1 MPFITGYIS
10 NDLRYADLRGANLKF
25 QCPLSRATFQTLGS
39 TMVLSL
45 YQVSMPFITGYI
57 SNEYVNKEDRIRSQF
72 QCPLSRATF
81 QTRWTRSCSRSNFVS
96 MPFIT
101 GYISNLVLLM
111 INYRWKECFNALY
124 HGLHFKQEKYNKIFV
139 IKMFQCPLS
148 RATFQTLA
156 LGMPL
161 FTRFKSHFAGE
172 SKFFP
177 ANLPFYV

>member
-10 NDLRYADLRGANLKF
+10 NDLRYADLRGANLK
-25 QCPLSRATFQTLGS
+25 
-39 TMVLSL
+39 
-45 YQVSMPFITGYI
+45 
-57 SNEYVNKEDRIRSQF
+57 F

-148 RATFQTLA
+148 RATFQTFSEDFWKPSSYLFQC
-156 LGMPL
+156 PL
-161 FTRFKSHFAGE
+161 SRATFQTQKKIIAIYQEKTFQCPLSRATFQTKH
-172 SKFFP
+172 
-177 ANLPFYV
+177 LLLL